1 MIMKKITVLVM
12 AIFVSTIVLAG
23 PGTIIKSGK
32 CTIQE
37 ADAFDE
43 SKLCVLDLKNAEV
56 QIVFSIRGGEFFD
69 NFVIMTN
76 PKITNLSDAPKHV
89 AYNLAFFDAKGK
101 LVACT
106 SSNGDLK
113 VGDKNMQTGSS
124 MPGIL
129 RSDLGK
135 IVSYQAAIYVT
146 EGKKE

>member
-1 MIMKKITVLVM
+1 MKKMTILILVL
-12 AIFVSTIVLAG
+12 AVSTIVLAG
-23 PGTIIKSGK
+23 PGAIVKSGK

-43 SKLCVLDLKNAEV
+43 NKLCILELKNSEV
-56 QIVFSIRGGEFFD
+56 QLVFSIRGGEFFG
-69 NFVIMTN
+69 NFVIMPS

-89 AYNLAFFDAKGK
+89 AYNLAFFDANGK

-106 SSNGDLK
+106 SSNADLK
-113 VGDKNMQTGSS
+113 VGTKDLQTGGS

-129 RSDLGK
+129 RSSLGK
-135 IVSYQAAIYVT
+135 IVSYQAVIYVT